1 VQIQETTG
9 ATLLTIKEEG
19 VLKIRGSRTAVAE
32 AEAAVKK
39 VPFTSLHSPPHIPS
53 HDAQRH
59 PCLMSPPYVSSTQ
72 ALDGDDDGRTVLV
85 NVTPDALPFLIGK
98 SGASI
103 NKLRED
109 LGVDLTVLRVR
120 SQVRPSYI
128 SE

>member
-1 VQIQETTG
+1 M
-9 ATLLTIKEEG
+9 
-19 VLKIRGSRTAVAE
+19 
-32 AEAAVKK
+32 
-39 VPFTSLHSPPHIPS
+39 SPPHLDP
-53 HDAQRH
+53 
-59 PCLMSPPYVSSTQ
+59 TQ

-120 SQVRPSYI
+120 SQVRP
-128 SE
+128 

>member
-1 VQIQETTG
+1 
-9 ATLLTIKEEG
+9 
-19 VLKIRGSRTAVAE
+19 
-32 AEAAVKK
+32 
-39 VPFTSLHSPPHIPS
+39 
-53 HDAQRH
+53 
-59 PCLMSPPYVSSTQ
+59 M
-72 ALDGDDDGRTVLV
+72 LV

-120 SQVRPSYI
+120 SQVRPYYI